1 MNNYYIHDTS
11 IVDEN
16 VHIGEHSKIWHWCH
30 ISKNVF
36 IGSNCN
42 IGQNI
47 YIGEDV
53 KIGNNVKIQNNVSIY
68 SGVKIND
75 FVFCG
80 PNVTFTNDINPRSEY
95 SKNKKFIKT
104 FVDTGS
110 TIGANSTLICG
121 IKLGKYC
128 FIGAGSVVTK
138 DVKPY
143 SLVLGNPAKHLY
155 WVSRAAQKLVFKDNK
170 AYCLKSNTKY
180 KIENDQC
187 VIL

>member
-1 MNNYYIHDTS
+1 LQHLNKDGLPLRYIREVPLYQQVLST
-11 IVDEN
+11 
-16 VHIGEHSKIWHWCH
+16 
-30 ISKNVF
+30 F
-36 IGSNCN
+36 
-42 IGQNI
+42 
-47 YIGEDV
+47 
-53 KIGNNVKIQNNVSIY
+53 
-68 SGVKIND
+68 
-75 FVFCG
+75 
-80 PNVTFTNDINPRSEY
+80 TFTNDINPRSEY

-110 TIGANSTLICG
+110 TIGANSTIICG
-121 IKLGKYC
+121 ITLGKYC

-143 SLVLGNPAKHLY
+143 SLALGNPARHLY